1 MSRSAADKATDAA
14 EALLAWLRQAGA
26 GPTGAPG
33 PTGAAAAGRPEVD
46 SPVEIP
52 DPQDD
57 VAAPHQAAPDAT
69 IAIDDA
75 GSIPVALD
83 QPEAWPARD
92 GVAIM
97 RPAGSNECSDADR
110 NAAPLGRPHPDW
122 LHHRLTVS
130 GPAADR
136 TGFRAAAA
144 GAGSI
149 PWQLDWDRLT
159 EDWFHWLVSPPAPQQ
174 RTLSLAGARVLAGQ
188 LREAAARRH
197 ALAVARVGHSRAC
210 PFDLHALIPVPDR
223 LLRRGPDDPA
233 SVAWLWEHWGTTQA
247 LRHVAAESPGP
258 RTARRQDALTFWSAD
273 WTPWRALAQLR
284 QRWPALRFDLRPT
297 YGPS

>member
-1 MSRSAADKATDAA
+1 MSRSAADKAAAAA
-14 EALLAWLRQAGA
+14 EALLAWLRQSGVS
-26 GPTGAPG
+26 APEADS
-33 PTGAAAAGRPEVD
+33 AAAAGRPEED

-57 VAAPHQAAPDAT
+57 AASQHQAAPDAT

-75 GSIPVALD
+75 GSLPVALD
-83 QPEAWPARD
+83 QPEARPARND
-92 GVAIM
+92 VAAVM
-97 RPAGSNECSDADR
+97 RLTDPMAYREADR
-110 NAAPLGRPHPDW
+110 RAAPLGRPHPDW

-136 TGFRAAAA
+136 TAFRAAAA
-144 GAGSI
+144 GAGTI
-149 PWQLDWDRLT
+149 PWQLDWDRLV
-159 EDWFHWLVSPPAPQQ
+159 EDWFHLLVSPPAPQQ

-197 ALAVARVGHSRAC
+197 ALAVARIGHSRAC

-233 SVAWLWEHWGTTQA
+233 SVAWLWEHWGTTLA
-247 LRHVAAESPGP
+247 LRHVAVASPEP
-258 RTARRQDALTFWSAD
+258 RAARHQDALTFWSAD